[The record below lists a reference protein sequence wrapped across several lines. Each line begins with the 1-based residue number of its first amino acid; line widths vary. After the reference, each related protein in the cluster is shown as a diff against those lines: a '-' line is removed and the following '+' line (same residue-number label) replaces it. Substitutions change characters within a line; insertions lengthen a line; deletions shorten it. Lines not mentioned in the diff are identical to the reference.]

1 MASADPFATSE
12 PSQTTFAAPSEHA
25 EAFAGAKAEW
35 TPASA
40 LVSVRVPIGGKSTI
54 PSDTIKTALLAT
66 IGRKAG
72 ESVVSTR
79 AYTIVGEQSC
89 NPTGARVGIDVVRTT
104 AHCV

>member
-1 MASADPFATSE
+1 MAAVDPFSTTE

-40 LVSVRVPIGGKSTI
+40 LVSVRVPLGGQATI
-54 PSDTIKTALLAT
+54 PSNTIKTALLAT
-66 IGRKAG
+66 IGRKAD

-89 NPTGARVGIDVVRTT
+89 NPTGARVGIDVVSFLGLS
-104 AHCV
+104 